1 MIKIKTVN
9 ILGQPKDILDLKIE
23 YDKTPKNIP
32 TVSEDCLEVHENCAY
47 HLSNNLRLN
56 EISLLIIF
64 QFYCKISKK
73 KQLGIAVEATYGLHS
88 NQCFETLNLTIG
100 GRSLVT
106 RRFWLHSNLRGVD
119 KINNLPISIDFRIQK
134 YGVVTPVQCSIS
146 MPKRN

>member
-56 EISLLIIF
+56 EISMLIIF

-73 KQLGIAVEATYGLHS
+73 NNQEQLQKQLMAY
-88 NQCFETLNLTIG
+88 TL
-100 GRSLVT
+100 
-106 RRFWLHSNLRGVD
+106 
-119 KINNLPISIDFRIQK
+119 INALK
-134 YGVVTPVQCSIS
+134 H
-146 MPKRN
+146 